1 MSIPIQSLII
11 PIYKNEPNVPF
22 LLETLRDLARDIAAL
37 EVVFV
42 VDGSPDDSWA
52 LLKAL
57 LPEEPYPSRLVLLSR
72 NFGSSSA
79 IRIGLKFAQG
89 EHIAVMA
96 ADLQEPPHLIKTFFE
111 VLKSDEADIVAGQR
125 IGRKDPFVSRIFSKL
140 YWLMYRYFI
149 NREIPQG
156 GVDVFACNKKVAD
169 VLVEIREHHSYI
181 SILLFWVGFR
191 RKFIP
196 YERRERQQGKSAW
209 TFQKKVHLFLD
220 TIFSFS
226 DFPILLLTSVGSIG
240 ILLSAVWGVTI
251 FIMRILNKVP
261 VQGYTTLLLV
271 MLLGFSLL
279 LFTQG
284 IIGCYLWRCFENTKT
299 RPLAIV
305 AKVDEWNPDDTSLV
319 LAEREN
325 V

>member
-1 MSIPIQSLII
+1 MLIRSLVI
-11 PIYKNEPNVPF
+11 PIYKNEANIPF
-22 LLETLRDLARDIAAL
+22 LLEALRDLTKNIDSM

-57 LPEEPYPSRLVLLSR
+57 LPEESYPSRLVLLSR

-79 IRIGLKFAQG
+79 IRTGLEFARG
-89 EHIAVMA
+89 EYIAVMA

-111 VLKSDEADIVAGQR
+111 VLESNEADITAGR
-125 IGRKDPFVSRIFSKL
+125 RVERKDPLVSKMFSKL
-140 YWLMYRYFI
+140 YWVLYRHFI
-149 NREIPQG
+149 NREIPPG

-169 VLVEIREHHSYI
+169 VLVGIREHHSYI

-209 TFQKKVHLFLD
+209 TFRKKVHLFLD
-220 TIFSFS
+220 TVFSFS

-240 ILLSAVWGVTI
+240 ILLSAVWGAMI
-251 FIMRILNKVP
+251 FVMRILNKVP

-271 MLLGFSLL
+271 ILLGFSSL

-284 IIGCYLWRCFENTKT
+284 IIGCYLWRCFENTKA

-305 AKVDEWNPDDTSLV
+305 ASVNDWDKEMNLDEATAAGLD
-319 LAEREN
+319 
-325 V
+325 